1 MLLVAAAGSP
11 QNEKFFSEL
20 AEWED
25 SHIEIF
31 ESMRSQLPEKIR
43 YEPLFD
49 PEDEYRDY
57 LQVAA
62 DSHVFARSLDIPKLA
77 SQCKTPFEALNLALN
92 FEKDSVVYYTTI
104 KTAVAAHFGGEKID
118 TLINEELKHIS
129 LLNSMQKGLE
139 KG

>member
-1 MLLVAAAGSP
+1 
-11 QNEKFFSEL
+11 
-20 AEWED
+20 
-25 SHIEIF
+25 
-31 ESMRSQLPEKIR
+31 MRSQLPEKIR